1 MWLGPVLY
9 LSVSVFLWWY
19 AGAVFMPFLLT
30 RAVVQA
36 VPLLEDLQL
45 VVIINAGLIYFGG
58 YLVFAMS
65 WQWLKPY
72 LRNAFIAGLVL
83 WLADFLGVYSLL
95 GGGGLGLMLAP
106 GWVLGRFSV
115 VVLALGF
122 WGGLQVPGTTRRD
135 S

>member
-72 LRNAFIAGLVL
+72 LRNAFIAGLGL
-83 WLADFLGVYSLL
+83 WLGDGLGVYPLL
-95 GGGGLGLMLAP
+95 GGGGLGYMLAQ
-106 GWVLGRFSV
+106 GWMSGRFPLPGSRW
-115 VVLALGF
+115 GF
-122 WGGLQVPGTTRRD
+122 A
-135 S
+135 